1 MGDKGPLSAPV
12 LREEEHWTYTLYAK
26 NPDLYLPILESRKEI
41 GALETEGVH
50 RILRE
55 EGKERGKVL
64 DVACGIG
71 RHCIPLAKMGYE
83 VVGYDLSQFFI
94 DRARAWASEEGL
106 GADRLRF
113 YQGDL
118 RKVAE
123 ALTSSGEVGFVA
135 VLNLFSSLGAYGEE
149 EDLRLCKALHEI
161 SAPNCLFVIET
172 LNRDFFV
179 RKFQPFSIQRIS
191 QRLRLL
197 ELTRLN
203 LETSTIEDN
212 WRFYTETAEGNL
224 KLELDVPITGRVY
237 TLLEL
242 KRLVMAAGWAPV
254 KSQGNLL
261 QSGPVTQ
268 ESPSIVLVSR
278 K

>member
-1 MGDKGPLSAPV
+1 VD
-12 LREEEHWTYTLYAK
+12 EHWTYRLYAK
-26 NPDLYLPILESRKEI
+26 NPELYLPILETRKEI
-41 GALETEGVH
+41 GVREAEGLN
-50 RILRE
+50 RILKGAGS
-55 EGKERGKVL
+55 EGRKVL
-64 DVACGIG
+64 DLACGIG
-71 RHCIPLAKMGYE
+71 RHSIPLAKMGFE
-83 VVGYDLSQFFI
+83 VVGYDLSQFFV
-94 DRARAWASEEGL
+94 DRAKAWAADEAL
-106 GADRLRF
+106 GQDRLRF
-113 YQGDL
+113 YQGDM

-123 ALTSSGEVGFVA
+123 VLTSSNEVGFGLI
-135 VLNLFSSLGAYGEE
+135 LNLFSSLGSYGEE
-149 EDLRLCKALHEI
+149 EDLRLFKNLHKI
-161 SAPNCLFVIET
+161 SAPNCIFVIET

-191 QRLRLL
+191 QKLRLL

-242 KRLVMAAGWAPV
+242 KRLVTEGDWTYV
-254 KSQGNLL
+254 KSQGNII
-261 QSGPVTQ
+261 QPGPVTP

-278 K
+278 KR